1 MRRERSIRN
10 DHPRM
15 RREAKTIEVM
25 IGIYCRDQ
33 HGAADTLCPEC
44 AELLDYALQRLD
56 KCPYQ
61 EDKTTCANCPI
72 HCYKPEMREKV
83 RAVMRYAGP
92 RMTFRHPIL
101 TLFHFLDG
109 RRKEPLRDLS
119 RRRER

>member
-1 MRRERSIRN
+1 
-10 DHPRM
+10 M

-25 IGIYCRDQ
+25 VGIYCRDQ
-33 HGAADTLCPEC
+33 HGRADTLCPDC

-109 RRKEPLRDLS
+109 RRKEPLRELP